1 MNNMIGASIQ
11 AIYDF
16 CKKRDS
22 LSPKDKSALIG
33 FNDKADKIFENIPIG
48 NDEILNNC
56 LTKLNPKGGTYFVNA
71 FKEAKTILEGIDR
84 KEHTPIIILLT
95 DGLDHGYKDTIEFLK
110 NDVSI
115 ILFNSFIYS

>member
-48 NDEILNNC
+48 NDEILN
-56 LTKLNPKGGTYFVNA
+56 
-71 FKEAKTILEGIDR
+71 I
-84 KEHTPIIILLT
+84 
-95 DGLDHGYKDTIEFLK
+95 
-110 NDVSI
+110 
-115 ILFNSFIYS
+115 FIHLG